1 MGIIAGLGRGM
12 PGRPWPPPAG
22 RPPVRPGAP
31 PSRPAGGRGG
41 RSARSAGA
49 SPVGRAAGRRP
60 MPWDGANGLLPGRGA
75 PGRAD
80 GRAGGGPGRWVV
92 SVLSLHGGRGL
103 GLLGRDGR
111 GLHGDRLRRSG
122 LLGDLLG
129 GTGTRAWAGARPRGG
144 GLDGCRRRGL
154 DDRSRLG
161 GRGGLRGGLG
171 GRLRARLCRGL
182 LGGALVGTRLQLGT
196 ELVGEPLDHGG
207 LDRRRRRLD
216 ELSHFFELGQ
226 DDLALDSELFGE
238 LVDSDLS
245 HASPSGPSPGSL
257 DGRRGAV
264 GPLAG
269 VHAHRK
275 VLIECS

>member
-49 SPVGRAAGRRP
+49 SPVGRARDDGPCPGTGRTGCCRDAERR
-60 MPWDGANGLLPGRGA
+60 DGPTDA
-75 PGRAD
+75 RA
-80 GRAGGGPGRWVV
+80 GGPGRWVV
-92 SVLSLHGGRGL
+92 SGSRAAAGASGSSVGRRGAGTSAAGCGAAGSSATGSAGPGAGPGGGRSWRRGPRRRAPP
-103 GLLGRDGR
+103 GRSRPAPAWGGR
-111 GLHGDRLRRSG
+111 VGSAAAL
-122 LLGDLLG
+122 
-129 GTGTRAWAGARPRGG
+129 AGALGPAWRRPSW
-144 GLDGCRRRGL
+144 RRL
-154 DDRSRLG
+154 
-161 GRGGLRGGLG
+161 
-171 GRLRARLCRGL
+171 A
-182 LGGALVGTRLQLGT
+182 ARLQLGT
-196 ELVGEPLDHGG
+196 VLVGEPLDHGG

-245 HASPSGPSPGSL
+245 HASPSGPIPGPRWRG
-257 DGRRGAV
+257 GRSDR
-264 GPLAG
+264 
-269 VHAHRK
+269 
-275 VLIECS
+275 